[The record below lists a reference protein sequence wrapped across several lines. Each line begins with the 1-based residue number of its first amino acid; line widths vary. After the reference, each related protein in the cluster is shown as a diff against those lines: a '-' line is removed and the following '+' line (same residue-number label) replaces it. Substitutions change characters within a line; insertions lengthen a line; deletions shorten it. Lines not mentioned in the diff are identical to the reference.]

1 MNSIVEQLKSVLSPE
16 IRDTVAQAIDEPKEK
31 VTRALDALFSV
42 LIIGIIQKE
51 EEDTDSGVIEHLTS
65 LLKEQALWDGGS
77 ITTDYVGIRN
87 ILLGEGEQAHKSTRF
102 ITLVFNDKI
111 KALTSNIANY
121 AEIKIGSA
129 YSLTI
134 LAGTFVIAILT
145 KHAFDNNFLP
155 TALLRSLRAQKDHV
169 LATAPSSLLTVLGL
183 NKYQTV
189 MGKTKGITTDIQKN
203 NIFKIIILILALL
216 IIAFLLL
223 HSCSSSNT
231 HNQTA
236 TSHSKTTTKKS
247 WAKLGGIQS
256 VKLPD
261 GSKIEV
267 PEHGVENRLL
277 AFIANPQKSATHSPL
292 FSFDRLLFNK
302 NSAVLSSKSNAQ
314 LESIAQILKS
324 FPKVHILIGG
334 FTDDTG
340 TAKIN
345 HSLSKE
351 RAKNVKNHL
360 VKLGI
365 SARRIKTKGF
375 SDAYPV
381 GSNKTSQ
388 GRAENRRA
396 GILVTKK

>member
-16 IRDTVAQAIDEPKEK
+16 ILDTVTQAIDEPKEN
-31 VTRALDALFSV
+31 VTKALDALFPV
-42 LIIGIIQKE
+42 LIIGIIKKE
-51 EEDTDSGVIEHLTS
+51 EEETNSGVIEHLTS

-87 ILLGEGEQAHKSTRF
+87 ILLGEGEQAHQSIRF
-102 ITLVFNDKI
+102 ITLVLNDKI
-111 KALTSNIANY
+111 KELTSNIANY
-121 AEIKIGSA
+121 AAIKVGSA

-134 LAGTFVIAILT
+134 LAGTFIIAILT

-155 TALLRSLRAQKDHV
+155 TALLHSLRSQKDHV
-169 LATAPSSLLTVLGL
+169 LATAPLSLLTVLGL
-183 NKYQTV
+183 NKQQTV
-189 MGKTKGITTDIQKN
+189 TGRTKNVTMDLQRN
-203 NIFKIIILILALL
+203 NIFKIIILVLTLL

-223 HSCSSSNT
+223 HNCTSSDS
-231 HNQTA
+231 HNHIT
-236 TSHSKTTTKKS
+236 TGHSQKTTKKS
-247 WAKLGGIQS
+247 WAKLGGMQS

-261 GSKIEV
+261 GSKIDV

-292 FSFDRLLFNK
+292 FSFDRLLFNT
-302 NSAVLSSKSNAQ
+302 NSAVLSPKSHPQ
-314 LESIAQILKS
+314 LESIAQIMKS
-324 FPKVHILIGG
+324 FPNVHILIGG

-340 TAKIN
+340 TAKMN

-351 RAKNVKNHL
+351 RARNVKNNL

-365 SARRIKTKGF
+365 SAKRIKTKGF